1 MEIFIILLLIFFNG
15 IFSMSEIAL
24 ISARKTNL
32 KKDAEN
38 GNKAAQ
44 MALKLSVHPSHFL
57 STVQVGITL
66 IGILT
71 GLYSGDVLTVKFG
84 PVLESWGIALP
95 YAYSIAQVVI
105 VIVVTYFSIVFGEL
119 IPKRIGLS
127 SAEKIAKLIA
137 GPMNFLSII
146 AIPFVWLLSKSSSL
160 IFNLLGIKEEESKVT
175 EEEIKSMIREGTEDG
190 EVQQVEQDIMER
202 VFSLG
207 DRDLESIMT
216 PRMDIEWIDVD
227 MSREEIKEVI
237 SNNPYS
243 KFPVGKDD
251 LDHVEGIVYVKDIFN
266 HIDSLEFNIWE
277 EMRPAQYFYENM
289 EVYSALE
296 QMKISHNHFALI
308 IDEFGVVQGIVTL
321 KDIMEAIVG
330 EIPEPH
336 EEPEIIKRQDD
347 SYLVDGQCSFY
358 NFLRYFKLGDLYPTN
373 EYNTLGGLILEEL
386 GHIPRPGETLEWKN
400 FKLEVVDMD
409 GTRIDKV
416 LAYKIE
422 D

>member
-1 MEIFIILLLIFFNG
+1 
-15 IFSMSEIAL
+15 
-24 ISARKTNL
+24 
-32 KKDAEN
+32 
-38 GNKAAQ
+38 
-44 MALKLSVHPSHFL
+44 
-57 STVQVGITL
+57 
-66 IGILT
+66 
-71 GLYSGDVLTVKFG
+71 
-84 PVLESWGIALP
+84 
-95 YAYSIAQVVI
+95 
-105 VIVVTYFSIVFGEL
+105 
-119 IPKRIGLS
+119 
-127 SAEKIAKLIA
+127 
-137 GPMNFLSII
+137 
-146 AIPFVWLLSKSSSL
+146 
-160 IFNLLGIKEEESKVT
+160 
-175 EEEIKSMIREGTEDG
+175 
-190 EVQQVEQDIMER
+190 
-202 VFSLG
+202 
-207 DRDLESIMT
+207 
-216 PRMDIEWIDVD
+216 
-227 MSREEIKEVI
+227 
-237 SNNPYS
+237 
-243 KFPVGKDD
+243 VGKYD

-266 HIDSLEFNIWE
+266 HIDSPDFNVWE

-386 GHIPRPGETLEWKN
+386 GHIPRPGETLKWKN

-416 LAYKIE
+416 LAYQVE
-422 D
+422 E